1 MCVLID
7 AASKSTIERN
17 SQLAK
22 APVVSFPVMSYG
34 DWMAGGGTESDL
46 IDFKLHLGSRDR
58 VTRSPGE
65 DPAHGQIQ
73 PGRRY
78 VETSDDVIG
87 FLLRSGREAV
97 KIISQNSPPFICVC
111 FFGAKTGVDSTP
123 EILRDRYTP
132 VAVLSH

>member
-7 AASKSTIERN
+7 AAGKSRIEKK
-17 SQLAK
+17 LAK
-22 APVVSFPVMSYG
+22 APVVSLPVISYG
-34 DWMAGGGTESDL
+34 AKMASGRTESGL
-46 IDFKLHLGSRDR
+46 VDFGLHLGSRDGVKR
-58 VTRSPGE
+58 CPSE

-97 KIISQNSPPFICVC
+97 KIISQNSSAP
-111 FFGAKTGVDSTP
+111 
-123 EILRDRYTP
+123 
-132 VAVLSH
+132 